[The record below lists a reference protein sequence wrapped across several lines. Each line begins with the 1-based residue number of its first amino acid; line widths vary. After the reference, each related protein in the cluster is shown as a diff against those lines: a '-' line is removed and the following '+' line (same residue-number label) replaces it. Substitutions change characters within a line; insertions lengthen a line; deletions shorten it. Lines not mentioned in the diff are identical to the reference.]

1 MARED
6 NMAKKAERI
15 DRSLRGMQ
23 RVGKGLSVL
32 FTGLLL
38 LVLLALAYVVF
49 TVFSHDMVV
58 DLPWIA
64 DDTGFTLFVPMAV
77 VWFAIIVLTLLVLR
91 SISSDM
97 ARGISPFTMAHAR
110 GINVIGGLFIVNF
123 IAGFFSAQGTIEL
136 GADGSASLLAR
147 LNSVLLLLG
156 PRPISV
162 DVGSLLAALGCFAL
176 AAIWRYGALLQEQTE
191 DLV

>member
-1 MARED
+1 MAREE

-38 LVLLALAYVVF
+38 LVLLALVSVLFTLFSRDVVF
-49 TVFSHDMVV
+49 DM
-58 DLPWIA
+58 PWIT
-64 DDTGFTLFVPMAV
+64 DDTGFRLLVPIAV
-77 VWFAIIVLTLLVLR
+77 VWFTIIVLTLLVLR

-97 ARGISPFTMAHAR
+97 ARGVSPFTMAHAR

-123 IAGFFSAQGTIEL
+123 IAGFFGAWGTIEL
-136 GADGSASLLAR
+136 GADGSVRFLAC
-147 LNSVLLLLG
+147 LNSVLLFLG
-156 PRPISV
+156 PRPIPV